1 MKISAALLSLTWIIT
16 VHAQQQA
23 PSSTT
28 PTLDNFREWVSYIRP
43 EGDEDAWR
51 EIPWRNN
58 FIPAV
63 EEAKALDRPILL
75 WAMNGNPCG
84 ET

>member
-1 MKISAALLSLTWIIT
+1 MY
-16 VHAQQQA
+16 AQQQA
-23 PSSTT
+23 PGNAT
-28 PTLDNFREWVSYIRP
+28 PTMENFREWVSYIRP
-43 EGDEDAWR
+43 KGEENAWR
-51 EIPWRNN
+51 EIPWRNG

-63 EEAKALDRPILL
+63 NEAKALHRPILL